1 MNENPT
7 SQHPTDED
15 LILYFYGEAPNRA
28 VIADQL
34 AASAATRERYAALER
49 VLRAADD
56 LAVPEPLSGYS
67 GRVWRRLEP
76 QLAPARRRRAS
87 WFSPPRLAWAAAL
100 LAVVGAAYIAGRSAN
115 APVVPSGPSAFSSES
130 RQRILEAAVAHHLE
144 VAERLLV
151 ELDNGGP
158 TLSADLA
165 SERRRAEELVEANRL
180 YRRAARA
187 SRLTA
192 VGSLLEELE
201 PFLLEVANAP
211 ASTEAGEPL
220 RARLAETDLLFKV
233 RILSDRLQR
242 ETTPPPPPRA
252 GDVL

>member
-1 MNENPT
+1 MNDNST

-28 VIADQL
+28 AIAAEL
-34 AASAATRERYAALER
+34 AASAATRDRYAALER

-56 LAVPEPLSGYS
+56 LAVPEPLSGYP

-76 QLAPARRRRAS
+76 QLAARRPRRN

-100 LAVVGAAYIAGRSAN
+100 LAVVGAAYIVGRSTQT
-115 APVVPSGPSAFSSES
+115 PGPTHGPSAFSAES
-130 RQRILEAAVAHHLE
+130 RERILEAAVAHHLE

-211 ASTEAGEPL
+211 ASAQAGEPL
-220 RARLAETDLLFKV
+220 RARLEETGLLFKV

>member
-1 MNENPT
+1 MNENPK
-7 SQHPTDED
+7 SQRPTDED
-15 LILYFYGEAPNRA
+15 LILYFYGEAPDGA
-28 VIADQL
+28 AIAAEL

-56 LAVPEPLSGYS
+56 LAVPEPSSGYS
-67 GRVWRRLEP
+67 ARVWRRLEP
-76 QLAPARRRRAS
+76 QLPARRPRLA

-100 LAVVGAAYIAGRSAN
+100 LAVVGAAYIAGRAVQTPA
-115 APVVPSGPSAFSSES
+115 APERPSAFSAES
-130 RQRILEAAVAHHLE
+130 RERILEAAVAHHLE

-165 SERRRAEELVEANRL
+165 SERHRAEELVEANRL
-180 YRRAARA
+180 YRRAARE

-192 VGSLLEELE
+192 LGSLLEELE

-211 ASTEAGEPL
+211 ASKEAGEPL